1 MEQSYSPKNKNKD
14 VKELLPDRDSWFD
27 LYASKVYGLALKLGF
42 SARDAEDGVQEV
54 FLKLQRKSKS
64 FRGESSFSTWL
75 YRVALNTLRDHRRK
89 VVRFSR
95 EAAASGYESKDWAEI
110 TSERALS
117 PIDLAIKEERRQL
130 IRKALNQL
138 PSNFREVLVLREL
151 EGLSYRDIAN
161 VTGVKQ
167 GTIESRIFRAR
178 QRLAS
183 EISNLRGDICE

>member
-1 MEQSYSPKNKNKD
+1 MEQSRSVKINND
-14 VKELLPDRDSWFD
+14 VKELTPDRDTWFD

-54 FLKLQRKSKS
+54 FLKLQRKSDS

-75 YRVALNTLRDHRRK
+75 YRVAINTLRDHRRK
-89 VVRFSR
+89 IVRFSR
-95 EAAASGYESKDWAEI
+95 EGSVSEYDSGDWMEISSESN
-110 TSERALS
+110 LS

-130 IRKALNQL
+130 VRKALNRL

-178 QRLAS
+178 QRLAR
-183 EISNLRGDICE
+183 EISNLRGDFCE

>member
-95 EAAASGYESKDWAEI
+95 ESVASGYESKDWAEI
-110 TSERALS
+110 TSE
-117 PIDLAIKEERRQL
+117 
-130 IRKALNQL
+130 
-138 PSNFREVLVLREL
+138 
-151 EGLSYRDIAN
+151 
-161 VTGVKQ
+161 
-167 GTIESRIFRAR
+167 
-178 QRLAS
+178 
-183 EISNLRGDICE
+183 

>member
-1 MEQSYSPKNKNKD
+1 MEQSRSVKINND
-14 VKELLPDRDSWFD
+14 VKELTPDRDTWFD

-54 FLKLQRKSKS
+54 FLKLQRKSDS

-89 VVRFSR
+89 IVRFSR
-95 EAAASGYESKDWAEI
+95 EGSVSEYDSGDWMEISSESN
-110 TSERALS
+110 LS

-130 IRKALNQL
+130 VRKALNRL

-178 QRLAS
+178 QRLAR
-183 EISNLRGDICE
+183 EISNLRGDFCE